1 MKMIAVVMVNVRME
15 CVNVSNSSLDS
26 FVTLPAV
33 KRIATCEVCV
43 SQKNV
48 SVKVTSMGMLANTD
62 DVSMI
67 ALVMVTV
74 TRVHVRVLRVG
85 KE

>member
-1 MKMIAVVMVNVRME
+1 MKMTAVVMVNVRMG

-26 FVTLPAV
+26 FVTLPVV
-33 KRIATCEVCV
+33 KRIATCEACV